1 MCAASG
7 TSGTLIAG
15 VALVCA
21 TTNADPTETQVQT
34 PRIAATNCRGHSQ
47 RLVVADDE
55 PLERELVCRALCQLT
70 VDIHQASNGA
80 ELLQLI
86 RYRGPFDIIVTDVS
100 MPRMSGLQAL
110 EAARAA
116 GVQTPFIMVSAFSE
130 ASLGRQVTVCGA
142 AQFLAKPLD
151 LANLRQVVAAILAGT
166 APP

>member
-1 MCAASG
+1 MCAASV
-7 TSGTLIAG
+7 TCGTLIAG
-15 VALVCA
+15 ATLVRA
-21 TTNADPTETQVQT
+21 TTTADLAEAQADADRV
-34 PRIAATNCRGHSQ
+34 ATNCRGPSQ

-55 PLERELVCRALCQLT
+55 PLERELVCRALCRLT

-86 RYRGPFDIIVTDVS
+86 RCRGPFDIIVTDVS

-116 GVQTPFIMVSAFSE
+116 GIQTPFIMVSAFSE